1 MAQRLVTEYV
11 HTRLVLTELAYTHLL
26 ELFQQSQR
34 ISELNINGID
44 NQELGFKVEQ
54 IPMTALIMTPCD
66 GNYVLEGTCRCSD
79 IQLANA
85 IRKIISQFNGDTI
98 ARRIYET
105 YTLEYVYQSGK
116 VVLITEHSAH
126 GERIIYTYSNETQEW
141 MKRLQDLKVEQQ
153 IDKVRDEIDEWLD
166 HRNGTEFVTEI
177 ELIDERLKQLSHT
190 LFVLEA

>member
-11 HTRLVLTELAYTHLL
+11 HTRLVLTEMAYAHLL
-26 ELFQQSQR
+26 ELLQGSQR
-34 ISELNINGID
+34 ISELNLIGHG
-44 NQELGFKVEQ
+44 NQELSVEIEQ
-54 IPMTALIMTPCD
+54 IPMDALTMTPRD
-66 GNYVLEGTCRCSD
+66 GNYVLEGTCRCDD

-126 GERIIYTYSNETQEW
+126 GERLIYTYSNEAQEW
-141 MKRLQDLKVEQQ
+141 MKRLYEPKVEQQ
-153 IDKVRDEIDEWLD
+153 IEKVRVEIDEMLD

-177 ELIDERLKQLSHT
+177 EQIDERLKQLSHT